1 LAGIARLVCEKCG
14 SYVNLWASRNL
25 AKQVTSDWQKYYQ
38 KKMPNQITPSMV
50 QRDYKRIIRTF
61 GIPSPLPKVRGY
73 SSGRE
78 KGTKL
83 SPRLRYPTVKKTAS
97 KKKTA

>member
-1 LAGIARLVCEKCG
+1 M
-14 SYVNLWASRNL
+14 WAARNL
-25 AKQVTSDWQKYYQ
+25 SQVVVPQWQKYEQ
-38 KKMPNQITPSMV
+38 KKMPSQITPSMI

-61 GIPSPLPKVRGY
+61 GTPSPSPKVRGY

-83 SPRLRYPTVKKTAS
+83 PSRLRYPTVKKTAS